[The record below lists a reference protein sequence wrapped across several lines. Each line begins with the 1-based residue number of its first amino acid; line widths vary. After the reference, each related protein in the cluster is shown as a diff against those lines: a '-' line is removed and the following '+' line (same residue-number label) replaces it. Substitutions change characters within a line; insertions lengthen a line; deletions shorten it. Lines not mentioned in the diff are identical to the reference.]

1 MFFGSCGKQEVLPMA
16 KRKNKKIIVKRNRLK
31 GNTATANRKY
41 KDTVFRMLFS
51 DRKNLLSLYNAIN
64 ETSYTDAAQ
73 LEIVTLENA
82 IYMGMKND
90 LAFIINTNL
99 FLYEHQSTYN
109 PNMPLRDLFYI
120 SSEYQKMVDWKSLYT
135 STRLRIPTPN
145 FIVFYNGTEKKED
158 RWVDYLSESYENM
171 SGEPNLELK
180 VITLNI
186 NVGHNKKLME
196 ECRTL
201 REYAQY
207 VDKVRRYSNEMEL
220 NTAVERAV
228 SESIQEGIL
237 KEFLQKNRAEVVAMS
252 IFEYNE
258 EEEKRKLR
266 KAEYEAGKNDGIK
279 IGREEEKRKIANSLF
294 KEGDSIEKVARIL
307 SAYIDSEALKLDE
320 ETDERKVY
328 PYKIRNRMKAN
339 GTRYYLNKNYEL
351 KDGKRIFE
359 KKSVVYISQYG
370 IDKIGNGIYLDQE
383 DGKNYIVNF
392 L

>member
-1 MFFGSCGKQEVLPMA
+1 MA
-16 KRKNKKIIVKRNRLK
+16 RRKHNAAVKRKLIAK
-31 GNTATANRKY
+31 GNNNVKMDRNADLKSYAGKEIRANRKY

-64 ETSYTDAAQ
+64 ETSYTDVAQ

-186 NVGHNKKLME
+186 NVGHNKKLMK

-237 KEFLQKNRAEVVAMS
+237 KEFLQKNRAEVIAMS

-266 KAEYEAGKNDGIK
+266 KAEYEAGMAEGVMKTKKETAISLAEMGLSVQQIAQGVK
-279 IGREEEKRKIANSLF
+279 VEEKTVREWLN
-294 KEGDSIEKVARIL
+294 EK
-307 SAYIDSEALKLDE
+307 
-320 ETDERKVY
+320 TDV
-328 PYKIRNRMKAN
+328 
-339 GTRYYLNKNYEL
+339 
-351 KDGKRIFE
+351 
-359 KKSVVYISQYG
+359 KK
-370 IDKIGNGIYLDQE
+370 
-383 DGKNYIVNF
+383 
-392 L
+392 

>member
-1 MFFGSCGKQEVLPMA
+1 MA
-16 KRKNKKIIVKRNRLK
+16 KRKSKKINLKREHSERSVI
-31 GNTATANRKY
+31 TANRKY
-41 KDTVFRMLFS
+41 KDTVFRKLFS

-64 ETSYTDAAQ
+64 GTTYMDAFQ
-73 LEIVTLENA
+73 LEIVTLDNA

-120 SSEYQKMVDWKSLYT
+120 SGEYQKFVDCKSLYS
-135 STRLRIPTPN
+135 STQLKVPAPN
-145 FIVFYNGTEKKED
+145 FIVFYNGLEKKED
-158 RWVDYLSESYENM
+158 SWVEYLSNAYENL

-196 ECRTL
+196 ECQTL

-207 VDKVRRYSNEMEL
+207 VAKVRRYAEEMEL
-220 NTAVERAV
+220 NTAVECAV

-237 KEFLQKNRAEVVAMS
+237 KEFLQKNRAEVIAMS

-266 KAEYEAGKNDGIK
+266 RTEYEAGKSEGIK
-279 IGREEEKRKIANSLF
+279 EGHAEERRKIANLF
-294 KEGDSIEKVARIL
+294 FEAGDSIEKIARVL
-307 SAYIDSEALKLDE
+307 HESE
-320 ETDERKVY
+320 ETVIEWIKE
-328 PYKIRNRMKAN
+328 
-339 GTRYYLNKNYEL
+339 KN
-351 KDGKRIFE
+351 
-359 KKSVVYISQYG
+359 
-370 IDKIGNGIYLDQE
+370 
-383 DGKNYIVNF
+383 
-392 L
+392 

>member
-1 MFFGSCGKQEVLPMA
+1 MA

-64 ETSYTDAAQ
+64 ETSQTDAAQ

-207 VDKVRRYSNEMEL
+207 VDKVRRYSNVMEL

-237 KEFLQKNRAEVVAMS
+237 KEFLQKNRAEV
-252 IFEYNE
+252 
-258 EEEKRKLR
+258 
-266 KAEYEAGKNDGIK
+266 
-279 IGREEEKRKIANSLF
+279 
-294 KEGDSIEKVARIL
+294 
-307 SAYIDSEALKLDE
+307 
-320 ETDERKVY
+320 
-328 PYKIRNRMKAN
+328 
-339 GTRYYLNKNYEL
+339 
-351 KDGKRIFE
+351 
-359 KKSVVYISQYG
+359 ISS
-370 IDKIGNGIYLDQE
+370 
-383 DGKNYIVNF
+383 
-392 L
+392 